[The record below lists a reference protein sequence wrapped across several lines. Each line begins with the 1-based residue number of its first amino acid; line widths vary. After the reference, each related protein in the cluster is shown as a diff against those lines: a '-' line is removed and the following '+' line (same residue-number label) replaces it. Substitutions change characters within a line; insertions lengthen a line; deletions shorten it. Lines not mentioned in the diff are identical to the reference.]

1 MAKKT
6 MDAQTDGVEGQEALA
21 AEAPAAEAA
30 DTADASEAA
39 PGGCPTECVIDAII
53 RKRVY
58 AAVGIGF
65 IPVPLVDMAGLTAVQ
80 LELIH
85 ALSKAHGVEF
95 RKERVKSIISSLC
108 GGVLTTA
115 SVPLAAS
122 LLKSIPLIGFTAG
135 AASISIMGGASTY
148 ALGWVFDRH
157 FRNGGTLKNFDAQ
170 EAKAY
175 FKTKMEEGK
184 GMVSR
189 MKQKIGK
196 KQPEAAE
203 EPKAPGTEEQAAS
216 PA

>member
-6 MDAQTDGVEGQEALA
+6 MDAQTDGVEGQEALSA
-21 AEAPAAEAA
+21 ETAEAVEAPAC
-30 DTADASEAA
+30 
-39 PGGCPTECVIDAII
+39 GCPGESDIDAII

-58 AAVGIGF
+58 AAIGIGF
-65 IPVPLVDMAGLTAVQ
+65 IPVPLVDFAGLTAVQ
-80 LELIH
+80 LEMIH

-95 RKERVKSIISSLC
+95 KKERVKSIISSLC

-122 LLKSIPLIGFTAG
+122 LLKSIPLIGYTAG
-135 AASISIMGGASTY
+135 AATISIMGGASTY

-184 GMVSR
+184 GLVAR
-189 MKQKIGK
+189 MKQKISK
-196 KQPEAAE
+196 DAPADAEAPTAE
-203 EPKAPGTEEQAAS
+203 AQAAT